1 MQRLDEALRHRS
13 ERGNPVGVEQMIERL
28 MAELDGSGT
37 AVVTARPRSLG
48 LPLRWRAGLAFVAA
62 MVLVLITIGVAGLL
76 REDTS
81 DVADTPDVSLVEP
94 TTPESAAETI
104 RPDVGAPGPAAIPAL
119 GDGWDVILST
129 RPGDNPVLQPY
140 GLFRTD
146 IGSYVL
152 YFDNQT
158 GSWQYRLMAFEDD
171 QPALGDIETPLTG
184 FTDGG
189 PGVVAWAN
197 VGPDRDL
204 KSQIWVSSDGIH
216 FEQVAKD
223 LLVGCE
229 TEPNCHGTEILVA
242 TGSPDGRVVALA
254 YDGLVWDPE
263 TGNYETTE
271 VALVS
276 EDGYRWSRHPIDL
289 VTVLPE
295 EWEGF
300 ANIQSPLVYVNG
312 RWLTYASRMV
322 WDVSADTV
330 FLTSTDGV
338 DWEIV
343 EPSDL
348 FDETSELGLAASQ
361 KGVITVAHNSIY
373 WSPDGM
379 EWTSVAS
386 GVSGSPVAYD
396 DGFVVVGATTIWYSP
411 DGIDWTSM
419 PFDLDE
425 TIHWNQI
432 IGYGPDLMA
441 VGATEEHLKAIW
453 HWEP

>member
-13 ERGNPVGVEQMIERL
+13 ERGNPVGVEHMIARL
-28 MAELDGSGT
+28 TAELDGSDT
-37 AVVTARPRSLG
+37 ADVMAQPRWLG
-48 LPLRWRAGLAFVAA
+48 LPFGWRAGLAFVAA

-81 DVADTPDVSLVEP
+81 DVVDTPDVSLEEP
-94 TTPESAAETI
+94 TTPESAAETNL
-104 RPDVGAPGPAAIPAL
+104 PGAGAPAPAAIPPL

-129 RPGDNPVLQPY
+129 SPGDNPALEPF
-140 GLFRTD
+140 GLFRTN

-152 YFDNQT
+152 YFDNEA
-158 GSWQYRLMAFEDD
+158 GSQQYRLMAFEDD

-197 VGPDRDL
+197 VGPETDL
-204 KSQIWVSSDGIH
+204 EAQIWVSSAGIH

-229 TEPNCHGTEILVA
+229 TEPNCHGAEILVA
-242 TGSPDGRVVALA
+242 TSSPDGRVVALA

-263 TGNYETTE
+263 TGNYDVTE

-276 EDGYRWSRHPIDL
+276 EDGYQWSRHPIDL

-312 RWLTYASRMV
+312 RWLTYATRIV
-322 WDVSADTV
+322 WGISADTV
-330 FLTSTDGV
+330 ILTSTDGV
-338 DWEIV
+338 DWEMV
-343 EPSDL
+343 ETGDL
-348 FDETSELGLAASQ
+348 FDGTSELGLAASHA
-361 KGVITVAHNSIY
+361 GVITVAHDSIY

-386 GVSGSPVAYD
+386 EVSGSPVAYD
-396 DGFVVVGATTIWYSP
+396 DGFVVVGASTIWYSP

-432 IGYGPDLMA
+432 VGYGPDLMA
-441 VGATEEHLKAIW
+441 VGVTEENLRAIW